1 MIDYKGTKIV
11 GVDMG
16 YGNMKTAKTHFPTAL
31 REYPDKPTFPG
42 DLLILT
48 GNTTRSGR
56 AAKLSLSA
64 RPMTM
69 ISISL
74 LLPPS
79 PQNALSTRYIQETSV

>member
-42 DLLILT
+42 DLLMIPECEYAAEQDPDT
-48 GNTTRSGR
+48 IIYAGN
-56 AAKLSLSA
+56 
-64 RPMTM
+64 P
-69 ISISL
+69 
-74 LLPPS
+74 
-79 PQNALSTRYIQETSV
+79 